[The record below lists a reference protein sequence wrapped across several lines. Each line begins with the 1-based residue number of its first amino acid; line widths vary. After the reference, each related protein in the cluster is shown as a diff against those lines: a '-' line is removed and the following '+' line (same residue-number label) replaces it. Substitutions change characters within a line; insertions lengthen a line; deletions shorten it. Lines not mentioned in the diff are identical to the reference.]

1 MRSFPKELAMGL
13 LLAAAA
19 ATLPVARGALSDTE
33 KQYVAVPSNASARAH
48 LQYITSEAHVAG
60 TAGDAK
66 MAEYVRSEFIKAG
79 IADSEI
85 FSLTVKLNYP
95 RGVEDGTGAPG
106 PSLTLVNSAS
116 GETVF
121 AAALTEDVVASD
133 ATSDTPYRN
142 HTFNGYAPS
151 GNVSGEAVYANYGRP
166 EDFDVLAAAGVDV
179 AGKVVITRYGQCFR
193 GLKAMNA
200 EARGAVAT
208 IIYSDPVRRSSLPC
222 KHTPLSFPS
231 HSSIE

>member
-1 MRSFPKELAMGL
+1 MEAPPDAHL
-13 LLAAAA
+13 LES
-19 ATLPVARGALSDTE
+19 TTYRTSARGS
-33 KQYVAVPSNASARAH
+33 VIPSTGRSAASATTR
-48 LQYITSEAHVAG
+48 S
-60 TAGDAK
+60 TA
-66 MAEYVRSEFIKAG
+66 RS
-79 IADSEI
+79 
-85 FSLTVKLNYP
+85 
-95 RGVEDGTGAPG
+95 
-106 PSLTLVNSAS
+106 
-116 GETVF
+116 
-121 AAALTEDVVASD
+121 AALTEDVVASD

-208 IIYSDPVRRSSLPC
+208 IIYSDLVRRSSLPC

-231 HSSIE
+231 HSSIERTINRTNDQSNERTKKIT